1 MRVVQA
7 RGSTVVRMIKVG
19 LSTISVF
26 PKGVEDG
33 FRLAHEAGYD
43 GVEVMVTTDAK
54 TRSPERL
61 LELSERYQQPI
72 MAIHAPVVLLTTFVW
87 GRDPF
92 VKLDRSAALAV
103 SVGAPAVVV
112 HPPFRWQGKYALSFV
127 DAVRETEQKHG
138 IEVAVENMFPWSM
151 GGIDRQAYL
160 PGIDPSEMAVDHAT
174 LDFSH
179 CALAKRDSMQ
189 LALDLGPRLRHLHLT
204 DGVAG
209 DEDKVF
215 DEHLVPGHGNEPVAE
230 VLQMLAAQRW
240 TGQVVAEIKTRQ
252 ARSERDRLR
261 LLVET
266 LEFARE
272 HLGQTAQ
279 VESAPEQP
287 R

>member
-1 MRVVQA
+1 
-7 RGSTVVRMIKVG
+7 MIQVG

-33 FRLAHEAGYD
+33 FRLSREAGFD

-54 TRSPERL
+54 TRSPEKL
-61 LELSERYQQPI
+61 LEYAERYEQPI

-92 VKLDRSAALAV
+92 TKLDRSAQLAV
-103 SVGAPAVVV
+103 DVGAPTVVV
-112 HPPFRWQGKYALSFV
+112 HPPFRWQGKYARTFT
-127 DAVRETEQKHG
+127 DAVRATEQKHG
-138 IEVAVENMFPWSM
+138 VEVAVENMFPWAA

-160 PGIDPSEMAVDHAT
+160 PGIDPSEMDVDHAT

-189 LALDLGPRLRHLHLT
+189 LALDLGERLRHLHLT
-204 DGVAG
+204 DGVAAEEG
-209 DEDKVF
+209 RVF
-215 DEHLVPGHGNEPVAE
+215 DEHLIPGHGNEPVAE
-230 VLQMLAAQRW
+230 VLQMLATQQW
-240 TGQVVAEIKTRQ
+240 SGQVVAEIKTRY

-261 LLVET
+261 LLTET

-272 HLGQTAQ
+272 HLAVDEPAEAGAES
-279 VESAPEQP
+279 VSAPDASA
-287 R
+287 

>member
-1 MRVVQA
+1 
-7 RGSTVVRMIKVG
+7 MIQVG

-33 FRLAHEAGYD
+33 FRLSREAGFD

-61 LELSERYQQPI
+61 LEYAERYEQPI

-92 VKLDRSAALAV
+92 TKLDRSAQLAV
-103 SVGAPAVVV
+103 DVGAPTVVV
-112 HPPFRWQGKYALSFV
+112 HPPFRWQGKYARTFT
-127 DAVRETEQKHG
+127 DAVRATEQKHSV
-138 IEVAVENMFPWSM
+138 EVAVENMFPWAA

-160 PGIDPSEMAVDHAT
+160 PGIDPSEMDVDHAT

-189 LALDLGPRLRHLHLT
+189 LALDLGHRLRHLHLT
-204 DGVAG
+204 DGVAAEEG
-209 DEDKVF
+209 RVF
-215 DEHLVPGHGNEPVAE
+215 DEHLIPGHGNEPVAE
-230 VLQMLAAQRW
+230 VLQMLAKQQW
-240 TGQVVAEIKTRQ
+240 SGQVVAEIKTRY
-252 ARSERDRLR
+252 ARNERDRLR
-261 LLVET
+261 LLTET

-272 HLGQTAQ
+272 HLA
-279 VESAPEQP
+279 VDEPAESDAESVSAPDASA
-287 R
+287 

>member
-1 MRVVQA
+1 
-7 RGSTVVRMIKVG
+7 MIKVG

-33 FRLAHEAGYD
+33 FRLSRDAGYD
-43 GVEVMVTTDAK
+43 GVEVMVTTDQR

-61 LELSERYQQPI
+61 LELADQYEQPI

-92 VKLDRSAALAV
+92 VKLDRSAELAV
-103 SVGAPAVVV
+103 AVGAPTVVV
-112 HPPFRWQGKYALSFV
+112 HPPFRWQGKYARTFE
-127 DAVRETEQKHG
+127 DAVRQTERKHG
-138 IEVAVENMFPWSM
+138 VEVAVENMFPWAA

-160 PGIDPSEMAVDHAT
+160 PGIDPSEMDVEHAT

-189 LALDLGPRLRHLHLT
+189 LALDLGDRLRHLHLT
-204 DGVAG
+204 DGVAAEEG
-209 DEDKVF
+209 RVF
-215 DEHLVPGHGNEPVAE
+215 DEHLIPGHGNEPVAD
-230 VLQMLAAQRW
+230 VLQMLAAQQW
-240 TGQVVAEIKTRQ
+240 TGQVIAEIKTRY
-252 ARSERDRLR
+252 ARNETQRLR

-272 HLGQTAQ
+272 HLGQREPAALEG
-279 VESAPEQP
+279 ESSSTDRA
-287 R
+287 